1 MIQQTMPALRLR
13 EKLINQGVHC
23 LSDTELLA
31 IFISSGSGKQS
42 CLQLAY
48 ALIKQLGDVR
58 AILNAS
64 QGQFQQ
70 VQGLGVVRYL
80 QLQAAREICRRSDFI
95 NLQKNQQLK
104 NAHETYTFIKRQL
117 RDNKNETFAA
127 LFLDSQHRV
136 ICYEEL
142 FHGTINA
149 ASVYTRPLVERA
161 LVLHAAAII
170 IAHNHPSGLSDP
182 SQQDFQVTERIRM
195 ALELVDIQLIDH
207 LVVGDNEVFSIVSET
222 KWVCH

>member
-1 MIQQTMPALRLR
+1 MHQPALPSLRLR
-13 EKLINQGVHC
+13 EKLVTQGVKN
-23 LSDTELLA
+23 LSDVELLA

-48 ALIKQLGDVR
+48 ALIKQFGDVR
-58 AILNAS
+58 AILNTSLA
-64 QGQFQQ
+64 QFQQ
-70 VQGLGVVRYL
+70 INGLGQVRYL
-80 QLQAAREICRRSDFI
+80 QLQAARELCRRSDFI
-95 NLQKNQQLK
+95 TLQKEQQLT
-104 NAHETYTFIKRQL
+104 NAHETHSFIKRQL

-136 ICYEEL
+136 IRYEEL

-149 ASVYTRPLVERA
+149 ANVYTRPLIERVLA
-161 LVLHAAAII
+161 LNAAAII

-182 SQQDFQVTERIRM
+182 SAQDFHVTERIRM
-195 ALELVDIQLIDH
+195 ALDLVDVQLLDH
-207 LVVGDNEVFSIVSET
+207 LVIGDNEVFSIVSET